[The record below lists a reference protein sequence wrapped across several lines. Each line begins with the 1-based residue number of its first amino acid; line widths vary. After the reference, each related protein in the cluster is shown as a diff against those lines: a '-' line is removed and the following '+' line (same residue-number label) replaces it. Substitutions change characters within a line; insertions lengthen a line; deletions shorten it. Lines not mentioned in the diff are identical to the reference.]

1 MYGPFG
7 DLVKFYFRRHLER
20 VRCGCCGSQTAC
32 DTDDIS
38 LQAAAE
44 KHGAAGVEG
53 ARAKQL
59 ANKAKRTEKKQNL
72 QVRRLRLSH
81 CFEDKGS
88 SLSYTMMPSAAGG
101 QDTPGGGA
109 AGARHDARL
118 ARVAPA
124 APAVR
129 RRGRAAC

>member
-20 VRCGCCGSQTAC
+20 VRCGCCGLQTAHC
-32 DTDDIS
+32 TDRTL

-72 QVRRLRLSH
+72 QVRCLHLSLRL
-81 CFEDKGS
+81 
-88 SLSYTMMPSAAGG
+88 
-101 QDTPGGGA
+101 
-109 AGARHDARL
+109 
-118 ARVAPA
+118 
-124 APAVR
+124 
-129 RRGRAAC
+129 